1 MKGLPQR
8 LKDAKDNKDQ
18 NNAFSLM
25 ACFASLREAWGLVMS
40 APFRISRRVDFA
52 DTDMAGIIHFS
63 NYFRYME
70 FAEVAFLRARGLSVS
85 MAWGEETIGFP
96 RVSATCDFL
105 HPVRFDDVLEI
116 EVRVERVGRK
126 SVSYSFDFMHQGK
139 QVAKGRLSAVCCRI
153 RPGIHK
159 LQSIEIPDDIRA
171 RLLNP
176 GLAG

>member
-1 MKGLPQR
+1 MT
-8 LKDAKDNKDQ
+8 
-18 NNAFSLM
+18 
-25 ACFASLREAWGLVMS
+25 

-85 MAWGEETIGFP
+85 MAWGEEKLGFP

-105 HPVRFDDVLEI
+105 HPVRFEDVVDI

-126 SVSYSFDFMHQGK
+126 SVTYTFDFSHQGK
-139 QVAKGRLSAVCCRI
+139 PVAKGRLSAVCCRM
-153 RPGIHK
+153 RPGIHD
-159 LQSIEIPDDIRA
+159 LESIDIPAEIRE
-171 RLLNP
+171 RLLDTV
-176 GLAG
+176 GK